1 MTTLSRKEYIH
12 RIEHLP
18 EDLADAVS
26 GLMDEQLDTP
36 YRSGGWT
43 LRQVVH
49 HLADSHMHAYIRM
62 KLAFTEHH
70 PTLKPYDQNAW
81 AELADASEFPIEAS
95 ILIIKGLHAR
105 WAAFLKSIP
114 ETDWTRTAFHPE
126 NGDMKLET
134 FLEYYATHGQHHV
147 EQIRKL
153 RREKGW

>member
-1 MTTLSRKEYIH
+1 MTVLSRKECIH
-12 RIEHLP
+12 KIQQLP

-26 GLMDEQLDTP
+26 GLSDEQLDTP
-36 YRSGGWT
+36 YRNGGWT

-105 WAAFLKSIP
+105 WVAFLKSIP
-114 ETDWTRTAFHPE
+114 EADWTRTAFHPE

-153 RREKGW
+153 RKEKGW